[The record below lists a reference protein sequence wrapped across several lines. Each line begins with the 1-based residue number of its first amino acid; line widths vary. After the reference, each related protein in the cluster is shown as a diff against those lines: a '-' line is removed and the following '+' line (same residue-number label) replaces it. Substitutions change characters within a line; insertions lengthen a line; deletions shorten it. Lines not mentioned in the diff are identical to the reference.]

1 MYLYFDR
8 LGVLKEIIN
17 DEALRQ
23 GNYNVNKLY
32 IYCERNDIVKL
43 DVSYL
48 LPNSLVVGPT
58 SFNKTEKTET
68 AEIPYDKKR
77 DLYYFEYHKEYNF
90 IVVDLEADINGNGPL
105 DQAGLV
111 HCSISAVVPRGI
123 LTLGAVNFMVE
134 LDSVYNQ
141 YYVAQ
146 QEYMSLSDYRYLEY
160 LVKLSNFKN
169 YQPLYSITPT
179 AWDTEP
185 TQASTKPVTSG
196 GIYNFIVLNY
206 LNERDSRAT
215 FVPFSSANENAEHDF
230 TLNDSYLSLSY
241 TNLSTRKTAT
251 IKLSRGVDITG
262 GYLKFNGNTVATA
275 DQILHYYQH
284 NIVIRTETDVFS
296 TSIVTDRLE
305 PYDDTE
311 FLDLIVNMAN
321 NHDGERI
328 LTGNGYLLGGY
339 RAFYMTVT
347 SSNTAT
353 AMCEYNGDI
362 TSVDVT
368 SFWTT
373 HSLVDSVISVELL

>member
-32 IYCERNDIVKL
+32 IYCERNDIVRL

-58 SFNKTEKTET
+58 SFNETET

-77 DLYYFEYHKEYNF
+77 DLYYFEYHKEYTF

-111 HCSISAVVPRGI
+111 HCSISAVLTSGI

-160 LVKLSNFKN
+160 LVKLSNFEN

-185 TQASTKPVTSG
+185 IQDSTKPVTSG

-206 LNERDSRAT
+206 LDERDSRAT
-215 FVPFSSANENAEHDF
+215 FVPFSSANKNAEHDF
-230 TLNDSYLSLSY
+230 TLDDSYLSLSY
-241 TNLSTRKTAT
+241 TNLSTSKTTT
-251 IKLSRGVDITG
+251 IKLSGSGLDITG
-262 GYLKFNGNTVATA
+262 GYLKFNGNTVAMTN
-275 DQILHYYQH
+275 QILHYYQH
-284 NIVIRTETDVFS
+284 NIVIRTEASVFS

-305 PYDDTE
+305 PYEDTE
-311 FLDLIVNMAN
+311 FLDLIVNMATN
-321 NHDGERI
+321 DGGSKI
-328 LTGNGYLLGGY
+328 LTGNGYLQGGY
-339 RAFYMTVT
+339 RAFSMTVT

-353 AMCEYNGDI
+353 ALCEYNDAI
-362 TSVDVT
+362 NPVDVT

-373 HSLVDSVISVELL
+373 HSFVDSVVSVELL

>member
-32 IYCERNDIVKL
+32 IYCERNDIVRL
-43 DVSYL
+43 NVSYL
-48 LPNSLVVGPT
+48 LPSSLVVGPT
-58 SFNKTEKTET
+58 SFNETET

-77 DLYYFEYHKEYNF
+77 DLYYFKYHKEYTF

-111 HCSISAVVPRGI
+111 HCSISAVLTSGI

-146 QEYMSLSDYRYLEY
+146 QEYMSLSDYRYLEH
-160 LVKLSNFKN
+160 LVELSNFEN

-185 TQASTKPVTSG
+185 IQASTKPVTSG

-206 LNERDSRAT
+206 LDERDSRAT
-215 FVPFSSANENAEHDF
+215 FVPFSSANKNAEHDF

-241 TNLSTRKTAT
+241 TNLSTSNTAT
-251 IKLSRGVDITG
+251 IKLSGSGVDITG
-262 GYLKFNGNTVATA
+262 GYLKFNGNTVAMTN
-275 DQILHYYQH
+275 QILHYYQH
-284 NIVIRTETDVFS
+284 NIVIRTEASVFS
-296 TSIVTDRLE
+296 TSIVTNRLE
-305 PYDDTE
+305 PYEDAE
-311 FLDLIVNMAN
+311 FIDMIMNMASN
-321 NHDGERI
+321 DDSGSKV
-328 LTGNGYLLGGY
+328 LTGNGYLQGGY
-339 RAFYMTVT
+339 RAFSMTVT

-353 AMCEYNGDI
+353 ALCEQNDAI
-362 TSVDVT
+362 NSVDVT

-373 HSLVDSVISVELL
+373 HSFVDSVVSVELL

>member
-32 IYCERNDIVKL
+32 IYCERNDIVRL

-48 LPNSLVVGPT
+48 LPSSLVVGPT
-58 SFNKTEKTET
+58 SFNETET

-111 HCSISAVVPRGI
+111 HCSISAVLTSGI

-146 QEYMSLSDYRYLEY
+146 QEYMSLSDYRYLESI
-160 LVKLSNFKN
+160 VRLSNFEN

-206 LNERDSRAT
+206 LDERDSRAT
-215 FVPFSSANENAEHDF
+215 FVPFSSVNKNAEHDF
-230 TLNDSYLSLSY
+230 TLNDSHLSLSY
-241 TNLSTRKTAT
+241 TNLSTSYTST
-251 IKLSRGVDITG
+251 LKLSGAGIDLTG
-262 GYLKFNGNTVATA
+262 RYFKFNGNTVAMKN
-275 DQILHYYQH
+275 DILHYFQH
-284 NIVIRTETDVFS
+284 NIVIRTEASVFS
-296 TSIVTDRLE
+296 TSIVTDRLD
-305 PYDDTE
+305 PYEDAE
-311 FLDLIVNMAN
+311 FIDMIVNMASN
-321 NHDGERI
+321 DDSGSKV
-328 LTGNGYLLGGY
+328 LTGNGYLQGGY
-339 RAFYMTVT
+339 RMFSMTVN

-353 AMCEYNGDI
+353 ALCEQNDAI
-362 TSVDVT
+362 NSIDVT

-373 HSLVDSVISVELL
+373 HSFVDSVVSVELL

>member
-32 IYCERNDIVKL
+32 IYCERNDIVRL

-48 LPNSLVVGPT
+48 LPSSLVVGPT
-58 SFNKTEKTET
+58 SFNETET

-77 DLYYFEYHKEYNF
+77 DLYYFEYHKEYTF

-111 HCSISAVVPRGI
+111 HCSISAVLTSGI

-146 QEYMSLSDYRYLEY
+146 QEYMSLSDYRYLESI
-160 LVKLSNFKN
+160 VRLSNFEN

-185 TQASTKPVTSG
+185 IQASTKPVTSG

-206 LNERDSRAT
+206 LDERDSRAT
-215 FVPFSSANENAEHDF
+215 FVPFSSANKNAEHDF
-230 TLNDSYLSLSY
+230 TLDDSYLSLSY
-241 TNLSTRKTAT
+241 TNLSTSNTAT
-251 IKLSRGVDITG
+251 IKLSGSGVDITG
-262 GYLKFNGNTVATA
+262 GYLKFNGNTVAMTN
-275 DQILHYYQH
+275 QILHYYQH
-284 NIVIRTETDVFS
+284 NIVIRTEASVFS
-296 TSIVTDRLE
+296 TSIVTNKPD
-305 PYDDTE
+305 PYEDDE
-311 FLDLIVNMAN
+311 FIDMIVNMASN
-321 NHDGERI
+321 DDGGSKI
-328 LTGNGYLLGGY
+328 LTGNGYLQGGY
-339 RAFYMTVT
+339 RAFSMTVT

-353 AMCEYNGDI
+353 ALCEYNDAI
-362 TSVDVT
+362 NPVDVT

-373 HSLVDSVISVELL
+373 HSFVDSVVSVELL

>member
-32 IYCERNDIVKL
+32 IYCERNGIVRL

-48 LPNSLVVGPT
+48 LPSSLVVGPT
-58 SFNKTEKTET
+58 SFNKTET

-77 DLYYFEYHKEYNF
+77 DLYYFKYHKEYTF
-90 IVVDLEADINGNGPL
+90 FVVDLEADSNGHGPL

-111 HCSISAVVPRGI
+111 HCSISAVLPRGI

-160 LVKLSNFKN
+160 LVNLSNFEN

-185 TQASTKPVTSG
+185 IKASTKPVTSG

-215 FVPFSSANENAEHDF
+215 FVPFSSANENAKHDF

-241 TNLSTRKTAT
+241 TNLSISKTAT
-251 IKLSRGVDITG
+251 IKLSDSGVNITG
-262 GYLKFNGNTVATA
+262 DHLKFNGNTVAMA

-284 NIVIRTETDVFS
+284 NIVIRTEADVFS
-296 TSIVTDRLE
+296 TSIMTDRLE

-311 FLDLIVNMAN
+311 FLDLIVGMATN
-321 NHDGERI
+321 DGGGSKV

-353 AMCEYNGDI
+353 ALCEFNGVI
-362 TSVDVT
+362 ESVDVT

>member
-32 IYCERNDIVKL
+32 IYCERNDIVRL

-48 LPNSLVVGPT
+48 LPSSLVVGPT
-58 SFNKTEKTET
+58 SFNETET

-77 DLYYFEYHKEYNF
+77 DLYYFEYHKEYTF

-111 HCSISAVVPRGI
+111 HCSISAVLTSGI

-146 QEYMSLSDYRYLEY
+146 QEYMSLSDYRYLEH
-160 LVKLSNFKN
+160 LVELSNFEN

-185 TQASTKPVTSG
+185 IQASTKPVTSG

-206 LNERDSRAT
+206 LDERDSRAT

-241 TNLSTRKTAT
+241 TNLSTSKTAT
-251 IKLSRGVDITG
+251 IKLSGSGVDITG
-262 GYLKFNGNTVATA
+262 GYLKFNGNTVAMTN
-275 DQILHYYQH
+275 QILHYYQH
-284 NIVIRTETDVFS
+284 NIVIRTEASVFS
-296 TSIVTDRLE
+296 TSIVTNKPD
-305 PYDDTE
+305 PYEDDE
-311 FLDLIVNMAN
+311 FIDMIVNMASN
-321 NHDGERI
+321 DDSGSKV

-339 RAFYMTVT
+339 RAFSMTVT

-353 AMCEYNGDI
+353 ALCEYNDAI
-362 TSVDVT
+362 NSVDVT

-373 HSLVDSVISVELL
+373 HSFVDSVVSVELL

>member
-32 IYCERNDIVKL
+32 IYCERDDIERL

-48 LPNSLVVGPT
+48 LPSSLVVGPT
-58 SFNKTEKTET
+58 SFNETET

-77 DLYYFEYHKEYNF
+77 DLYYFEYHKEYTF

-111 HCSISAVVPRGI
+111 HCSISAVLTSGI

-146 QEYMSLSDYRYLEY
+146 QEYMSLSDYRYLEH
-160 LVKLSNFKN
+160 LVELSNFEN

-185 TQASTKPVTSG
+185 IQDSTKPVTSG

-206 LNERDSRAT
+206 LDERDSRAT
-215 FVPFSSANENAEHDF
+215 FVPFSSANKNAEHDF
-230 TLNDSYLSLSY
+230 TLDDSYLSLSY
-241 TNLSTRKTAT
+241 TNLSTSKTAT
-251 IKLSRGVDITG
+251 IKLSGSGVDITG
-262 GYLKFNGNTVATA
+262 GYLKFNGNTVAMTN
-275 DQILHYYQH
+275 QILHYYQH
-284 NIVIRTETDVFS
+284 NIVIRTEASVFS
-296 TSIVTDRLE
+296 TSIVTDRLD
-305 PYDDTE
+305 PYEDDE
-311 FLDLIVNMAN
+311 FIDMIENMASN
-321 NHDGERI
+321 DDSGSKV
-328 LTGNGYLLGGY
+328 LTGNGYLQGGY
-339 RAFYMTVT
+339 RMFSMTVT
-347 SSNTAT
+347 SNNTAT
-353 AMCEYNGDI
+353 ALCEYNDAI
-362 TSVDVT
+362 NPIDVT
-368 SFWTT
+368 SLWTT
-373 HSLVDSVISVELL
+373 HSFVDSVVSVELL

>member
-32 IYCERNDIVKL
+32 IYCERNDIVRL
-43 DVSYL
+43 NVSYL
-48 LPNSLVVGPT
+48 LPSSLVVGPT
-58 SFNKTEKTET
+58 SFNETET

-111 HCSISAVVPRGI
+111 HCSISAVLTNGI

-160 LVKLSNFKN
+160 LVKLSNFEN

-185 TQASTKPVTSG
+185 IQASNKPVTSG

-206 LNERDSRAT
+206 LDERDSRAT
-215 FVPFSSANENAEHDF
+215 FVPFSSANKNAEHDF
-230 TLNDSYLSLSY
+230 TLDDSYLSLSY
-241 TNLSTRKTAT
+241 TNLSTSKTAT
-251 IKLSRGVDITG
+251 IKLSGNGVDITG
-262 GYLKFNGNTVATA
+262 GYLKFNGNTVAMTN
-275 DQILHYYQH
+275 QILHYYQH
-284 NIVIRTETDVFS
+284 NIVIRTEASVFS
-296 TSIVTDRLE
+296 TSIVTNRLE
-305 PYDDTE
+305 PYEDTE
-311 FLDLIVNMAN
+311 FLDLIVEMATN
-321 NHDGERI
+321 DGGSKI
-328 LTGNGYLLGGY
+328 LTGNGYLQGGY
-339 RAFYMTVT
+339 RAFSMTVT

-353 AMCEYNGDI
+353 ALCEYNDAI
-362 TSVDVT
+362 NSVDVT

-373 HSLVDSVISVELL
+373 HSFVDSVVSVELL

>member
-32 IYCERNDIVKL
+32 IYCERNDIVRL

-48 LPNSLVVGPT
+48 LPSSLVVGPT
-58 SFNKTEKTET
+58 SFNETET

-77 DLYYFEYHKEYNF
+77 DLYYFEYHKEYTF

-111 HCSISAVVPRGI
+111 HCSISAVLTSGI

-146 QEYMSLSDYRYLEY
+146 QEYMSLSDYRYLESI
-160 LVKLSNFKN
+160 VRLSNFEN

-206 LNERDSRAT
+206 LDERDSRAT

-230 TLNDSYLSLSY
+230 TLDDSYLSLSY
-241 TNLSTRKTAT
+241 TNLSTSKTAT
-251 IKLSRGVDITG
+251 IKLSGSGVDITG
-262 GYLKFNGNTVATA
+262 GYLKFNGNTVAMTN
-275 DQILHYYQH
+275 QILHYYQH
-284 NIVIRTETDVFS
+284 NIVIRTEASVFS
-296 TSIVTDRLE
+296 TSIVTDRLD
-305 PYDDTE
+305 PYEDAE
-311 FLDLIVNMAN
+311 FIDMIVNMASN
-321 NHDGERI
+321 DDSGSKV
-328 LTGNGYLLGGY
+328 LTGNGYLQGGY
-339 RAFYMTVT
+339 RMFSMTVN

-353 AMCEYNGDI
+353 ALCEQNDAI
-362 TSVDVT
+362 NSIDVT

-373 HSLVDSVISVELL
+373 HSFVDSVVSVELL

>member
-32 IYCERNDIVKL
+32 IYCERNDIVRL

-48 LPNSLVVGPT
+48 LPSSLVVGPT
-58 SFNKTEKTET
+58 SFNETET

-77 DLYYFEYHKEYNF
+77 DLYYFEYHKEYTF

-111 HCSISAVVPRGI
+111 HCSISAVLTSGI

-146 QEYMSLSDYRYLEY
+146 QEYMSLSDYRYLEH
-160 LVKLSNFKN
+160 LVKLSNFEN

-185 TQASTKPVTSG
+185 IQASTKPVTSG

-206 LNERDSRAT
+206 LDERDSRAT
-215 FVPFSSANENAEHDF
+215 FVPFSSANKNAEHDF
-230 TLNDSYLSLSY
+230 TLDDSYLSLSY
-241 TNLSTRKTAT
+241 TNLSTSKTAT
-251 IKLSRGVDITG
+251 IKLSGSGVDITG
-262 GYLKFNGNTVATA
+262 GYLKFNGNTVAMTN
-275 DQILHYYQH
+275 QILHYYQH
-284 NIVIRTETDVFS
+284 NIVIRTEASVFS
-296 TSIVTDRLE
+296 TSIVTNRLE
-305 PYDDTE
+305 PYEDTE
-311 FLDLIVNMAN
+311 FLDLIVDMATN
-321 NHDGERI
+321 DGGSKI
-328 LTGNGYLLGGY
+328 LTGNGYLQGGY
-339 RAFYMTVT
+339 RAFSMTIT

-353 AMCEYNGDI
+353 ALCEYNDAI
-362 TSVDVT
+362 NPVDVT

-373 HSLVDSVISVELL
+373 HSFVDSVVSVELL

>member
-32 IYCERNDIVKL
+32 IYCERDDIERL

-48 LPNSLVVGPT
+48 LPSSLVVGPT
-58 SFNKTEKTET
+58 SFNETET

-77 DLYYFEYHKEYNF
+77 DLYYFEYHKEYTF

-111 HCSISAVVPRGI
+111 HCSISAVLTSGI

-146 QEYMSLSDYRYLEY
+146 QEYMSLSDYRYLESI
-160 LVKLSNFKN
+160 VKLSNFEN

-206 LNERDSRAT
+206 LDERDSRAT

-241 TNLSTRKTAT
+241 TNLSTSKTAT
-251 IKLSRGVDITG
+251 IKLSGSGVDITG
-262 GYLKFNGNTVATA
+262 GYLKFNGNTVAMKN
-275 DQILHYYQH
+275 DILHYYQH
-284 NIVIRTETDVFS
+284 NIIIRTEASVFS
-296 TSIVTDRLE
+296 TSIVTNRLD
-305 PYDDTE
+305 PYEDAE
-311 FLDLIVNMAN
+311 FIDMIVNMASN
-321 NHDGERI
+321 DDSGSKV
-328 LTGNGYLLGGY
+328 LAGNGYLQGGY
-339 RAFYMTVT
+339 RMFSMTVN

-353 AMCEYNGDI
+353 ALCEQNDAI
-362 TSVDVT
+362 NSIDVT

-373 HSLVDSVISVELL
+373 HSFVDSVVSVELL

>member
-32 IYCERNDIVKL
+32 IYCERNDIVRL

-48 LPNSLVVGPT
+48 LPSSLVVGPT
-58 SFNKTEKTET
+58 SFSNTET

-77 DLYYFEYHKEYNF
+77 DLYYFEYHKEYTF

-111 HCSISAVVPRGI
+111 HCSISAVLTNGI

-160 LVKLSNFKN
+160 LVKLSNFEN

-185 TQASTKPVTSG
+185 IQASTKPVTSG

-206 LNERDSRAT
+206 LDERDSRAT

-230 TLNDSYLSLSY
+230 TLDDSYLSLSY
-241 TNLSTRKTAT
+241 TNLSTGNTAT
-251 IKLSRGVDITG
+251 IKLSGRGVDITG
-262 GYLKFNGNTVATA
+262 GYLKFNGNTVAMKN
-275 DQILHYYQH
+275 QILHYYQH
-284 NIVIRTETDVFS
+284 NIVIRTEASVFS
-296 TSIVTDRLE
+296 TSIVTNRLE
-305 PYDDTE
+305 PYEDTE
-311 FLDLIVNMAN
+311 FLDLIVDMATN
-321 NHDGERI
+321 DDGSKV
-328 LTGNGYLLGGY
+328 LTGNGYLQGGY
-339 RAFYMTVT
+339 RAFSMTVT
-347 SSNTAT
+347 SDNTAT
-353 AMCEYNGDI
+353 ALCEYNDAI
-362 TSVDVT
+362 NSVDVT

-373 HSLVDSVISVELL
+373 HSFVDSVVSVELL

>member
-32 IYCERNDIVKL
+32 IYCERNDIVRL

-58 SFNKTEKTET
+58 SFNKTET

-77 DLYYFEYHKEYNF
+77 DLYYFEYHKEYTF

-111 HCSISAVVPRGI
+111 HCSISAVLTSGI

-134 LDSVYNQ
+134 LDSAYNQ
-141 YYVAQ
+141 HYVAQ

-160 LVKLSNFKN
+160 LVKLSNFEN

-185 TQASTKPVTSG
+185 IKASTKPVTSG

-215 FVPFSSANENAEHDF
+215 FVPFSSANQNAKHDF
-230 TLNDSYLSLSY
+230 TLNDSYLSLNY
-241 TNLSTRKTAT
+241 TDLSTGNTAT
-251 IKLSRGVDITG
+251 IKLSGSGVDITG
-262 GYLKFNGNTVATA
+262 GYLKFNGDTVAMTK
-275 DQILHYYQH
+275 QILHYYQH
-284 NIVIRTETDVFS
+284 NIVIRTEGSVFS
-296 TSIVTDRLE
+296 TSIVTNRHDKYEDR
-305 PYDDTE
+305 E
-311 FLDLIVNMAN
+311 FIDMIVNMALN
-321 NHDGERI
+321 DNSGSKV
-328 LTGNGYLLGGY
+328 LTGNGYFQGGY
-339 RAFYMTVT
+339 RMFSMTVT
-347 SSNTAT
+347 SSKTAT
-353 AMCEYNGDI
+353 ALCEHNNAI
-362 TSVDVT
+362 NSVDVT

-373 HSLVDSVISVELL
+373 HSFVDSVVSVELL

>member
-32 IYCERNDIVKL
+32 IYCERNDIVRL
-43 DVSYL
+43 NVSYL
-48 LPNSLVVGPT
+48 LPSSLVVGPT
-58 SFNKTEKTET
+58 SFNETET

-77 DLYYFEYHKEYNF
+77 DLYYFEYHKEYTF

-111 HCSISAVVPRGI
+111 HCSISAVLTSGI

-146 QEYMSLSDYRYLEY
+146 QEYMSLSDYRYLEH
-160 LVKLSNFKN
+160 LVELSNFEN

-185 TQASTKPVTSG
+185 IQASTKPVTSG

-206 LNERDSRAT
+206 LDERDSRAT

-241 TNLSTRKTAT
+241 TNLSTSKTAT
-251 IKLSRGVDITG
+251 IKLSGSGVDITG
-262 GYLKFNGNTVATA
+262 GYLKFNGNTVAMTN
-275 DQILHYYQH
+275 QILHYYQH
-284 NIVIRTETDVFS
+284 NIVIRTEASVFS
-296 TSIVTDRLE
+296 TSIVTDRLD
-305 PYDDTE
+305 PYEDAE
-311 FLDLIVNMAN
+311 FIDMIMNMASN
-321 NHDGERI
+321 DDSGSKV
-328 LTGNGYLLGGY
+328 LTGNGYLQGGY
-339 RAFYMTVT
+339 RMFSMTVN

-353 AMCEYNGDI
+353 ALCEYNDAI
-362 TSVDVT
+362 NSVDVT

-373 HSLVDSVISVELL
+373 HSFVDSVVSVELL

>member
-32 IYCERNDIVKL
+32 IYCERNDIARL

-48 LPNSLVVGPT
+48 LPSSLVVGPT
-58 SFNKTEKTET
+58 SFNETET

-77 DLYYFEYHKEYNF
+77 DLYYFEYHKEYTF

-111 HCSISAVVPRGI
+111 HCSISAVLTSGI

-146 QEYMSLSDYRYLEY
+146 QEYMSLSDYRYLEH
-160 LVKLSNFKN
+160 LVKLSNFEN

-185 TQASTKPVTSG
+185 IQASTKPVTSG

-206 LNERDSRAT
+206 LDERDSRAT
-215 FVPFSSANENAEHDF
+215 FVPFSSANKNAEHDF
-230 TLNDSYLSLSY
+230 TLDDSYLSLSY
-241 TNLSTRKTAT
+241 TNLSTSKTAT
-251 IKLSRGVDITG
+251 IKLSGSGVDITG
-262 GYLKFNGNTVATA
+262 GYLKFNGNTVAMTN
-275 DQILHYYQH
+275 QILHYYQH
-284 NIVIRTETDVFS
+284 NIVIRTEASVFS
-296 TSIVTDRLE
+296 TSIVTNRLE
-305 PYDDTE
+305 PYEDTE
-311 FLDLIVNMAN
+311 FLDLIVDMATN
-321 NHDGERI
+321 DGGSKI
-328 LTGNGYLLGGY
+328 LTGNGYLQGGY
-339 RAFYMTVT
+339 RAFSMTVT

-353 AMCEYNGDI
+353 ALCEYNDAI
-362 TSVDVT
+362 NPVDVT

-373 HSLVDSVISVELL
+373 HSFVDSVVSVELL

>member
-23 GNYNVNKLY
+23 GNYNINKLY
-32 IYCERNDIVKL
+32 IYCERNDIVRL
-43 DVSYL
+43 NVSYL
-48 LPNSLVVGPT
+48 LPSSLVVGPT
-58 SFNKTEKTET
+58 SFNETET
-68 AEIPYDKKR
+68 VEIPYDKKR
-77 DLYYFEYHKEYNF
+77 DLYYFEYHKEYTF

-105 DQAGLV
+105 DQTGLV
-111 HCSISAVVPRGI
+111 HCSISAVLTSGI

-146 QEYMSLSDYRYLEY
+146 QEYMSLSDYRYLEH
-160 LVKLSNFKN
+160 LVELSSFEN

-185 TQASTKPVTSG
+185 IQASTKPVTSG

-241 TNLSTRKTAT
+241 TNLSTSKTAT
-251 IKLSRGVDITG
+251 IKLSGSGVDITG
-262 GYLKFNGNTVATA
+262 GYLKFNGNTVAMTN
-275 DQILHYYQH
+275 QILHYYQH
-284 NIVIRTETDVFS
+284 NIVIRTEASVFS
-296 TSIVTDRLE
+296 TSIVTNRLD
-305 PYDDTE
+305 PYEDDE
-311 FLDLIVNMAN
+311 FIDMIENMASN
-321 NHDGERI
+321 DDSGSKV
-328 LTGNGYLLGGY
+328 LTGNGYLQGGY
-339 RAFYMTVT
+339 RAFSMTVT

-353 AMCEYNGDI
+353 ALCEYNDAI
-362 TSVDVT
+362 NSVDVT

-373 HSLVDSVISVELL
+373 HSFVDSVVSVELL

>member
-32 IYCERNDIVKL
+32 IYCERNDIVRL
-43 DVSYL
+43 NVSYL
-48 LPNSLVVGPT
+48 LPSSLVVGPT
-58 SFNKTEKTET
+58 SFNETET

-111 HCSISAVVPRGI
+111 HCSISAVLTSGI

-146 QEYMSLSDYRYLEY
+146 QEYMSLSDYRYLEH
-160 LVKLSNFKN
+160 LVELSNFEN

-185 TQASTKPVTSG
+185 IQDSTKPVTSG

-206 LNERDSRAT
+206 LDERDSRAT
-215 FVPFSSANENAEHDF
+215 FVPFSSANKNAEHDF
-230 TLNDSYLSLSY
+230 TLDDSYLSLSY
-241 TNLSTRKTAT
+241 TNLSTSKTAT
-251 IKLSRGVDITG
+251 IKLSGSGVDITG
-262 GYLKFNGNTVATA
+262 GYLKFNGNTVAMTN
-275 DQILHYYQH
+275 QILHYYQH
-284 NIVIRTETDVFS
+284 NIVIRTEASVFS
-296 TSIVTDRLE
+296 TSIVTDRLD
-305 PYDDTE
+305 PYEDAE
-311 FLDLIVNMAN
+311 FIDMIVNMASN
-321 NHDGERI
+321 DDSGSKVLI
-328 LTGNGYLLGGY
+328 GNGYLQGGY
-339 RAFYMTVT
+339 RAFSMTVT

-353 AMCEYNGDI
+353 ALCEQNDAI
-362 TSVDVT
+362 NSIDVT

-373 HSLVDSVISVELL
+373 HSFVDSVVSVELL

>member
-32 IYCERNDIVKL
+32 IYCERNDIVRL

-48 LPNSLVVGPT
+48 LPSSLVVGPT
-58 SFNKTEKTET
+58 SFNETET

-77 DLYYFEYHKEYNF
+77 DLYYFEYHKEYTF

-111 HCSISAVVPRGI
+111 HCSISAVLTSGI

-160 LVKLSNFKN
+160 LVELSNFEN

-206 LNERDSRAT
+206 LDERDSRAT
-215 FVPFSSANENAEHDF
+215 FVPFTSANENAEHDF

-241 TNLSTRKTAT
+241 TNLSTSNTAT
-251 IKLSRGVDITG
+251 IKLSGSGVDITG
-262 GYLKFNGNTVATA
+262 GYLKFNGNTVAMTN
-275 DQILHYYQH
+275 QILHYYQH
-284 NIVIRTETDVFS
+284 NIVIRTEASVFS
-296 TSIVTDRLE
+296 TSIVTNRLE
-305 PYDDTE
+305 PYEDTE
-311 FLDLIVNMAN
+311 FLDLIVDMASN
-321 NHDGERI
+321 DDSGSKV

-339 RAFYMTVT
+339 RAFSMTVT

-353 AMCEYNGDI
+353 ALCEQNDAI
-362 TSVDVT
+362 NSVDVT

-373 HSLVDSVISVELL
+373 HSFVDSVVSVELL

>member
-32 IYCERNDIVKL
+32 IYCERNDIVRL

-48 LPNSLVVGPT
+48 LPSSLVVGPT
-58 SFNKTEKTET
+58 SFNETET

-111 HCSISAVVPRGI
+111 HCSISAVLTSGI

-146 QEYMSLSDYRYLEY
+146 QEYMSLSDYRYLESI
-160 LVKLSNFKN
+160 VRLSNFEN
-169 YQPLYSITPT
+169 YQPLYSVTPT

-206 LNERDSRAT
+206 LDERDSRAT
-215 FVPFSSANENAEHDF
+215 FVPFSSVNKNAEHDF
-230 TLNDSYLSLSY
+230 TLDDSYLSLSY
-241 TNLSTRKTAT
+241 TNLSTSYTST
-251 IKLSRGVDITG
+251 LKLSGAGINLTG
-262 GYLKFNGNTVATA
+262 KYLKFNGNTVAMKN
-275 DQILHYYQH
+275 DILHYFQH
-284 NIVIRTETDVFS
+284 NIVIRTEASVFS
-296 TSIVTDRLE
+296 TSIVTDRLD
-305 PYDDTE
+305 PYEDAE
-311 FLDLIVNMAN
+311 FIDMIVNMASN
-321 NHDGERI
+321 DDSGSKV
-328 LTGNGYLLGGY
+328 LAGNGYLQGGY
-339 RAFYMTVT
+339 RMFSMTVN

-353 AMCEYNGDI
+353 ALCEQNDAI
-362 TSVDVT
+362 NSVDVT

-373 HSLVDSVISVELL
+373 HSFVDSVVSVELL

>member
-32 IYCERNDIVKL
+32 IYCERNDIVRL
-43 DVSYL
+43 NVSYL
-48 LPNSLVVGPT
+48 LPSSLVVGPT
-58 SFNKTEKTET
+58 SFNETET
-68 AEIPYDKKR
+68 TEIPYDKKR
-77 DLYYFEYHKEYNF
+77 DLYYFEYHKEYTF

-111 HCSISAVVPRGI
+111 HCSISAVLTSGI

-160 LVKLSNFKN
+160 LVKLSNFEN

-185 TQASTKPVTSG
+185 IQASTKPVTSG

-206 LNERDSRAT
+206 LDERDSRAT
-215 FVPFSSANENAEHDF
+215 FVPFSSANKNAEHDF
-230 TLNDSYLSLSY
+230 TLDDSYLSLSY
-241 TNLSTRKTAT
+241 TNLSTSKTAT
-251 IKLSRGVDITG
+251 IKLSGSGVDITG
-262 GYLKFNGNTVATA
+262 GYLKFNGNTVAMTN
-275 DQILHYYQH
+275 QILHYYQH
-284 NIVIRTETDVFS
+284 NIVIRTEASVFS
-296 TSIVTDRLE
+296 TSIVTNRLE
-305 PYDDTE
+305 PYEDTE
-311 FLDLIVNMAN
+311 FLDLIVDMATN
-321 NHDGERI
+321 DGGSKI
-328 LTGNGYLLGGY
+328 LTGNGYLQGGY
-339 RAFYMTVT
+339 RAFSMTVT
-347 SSNTAT
+347 SNNTAT
-353 AMCEYNGDI
+353 ALCEYNDAI
-362 TSVDVT
+362 NSIDVT

-373 HSLVDSVISVELL
+373 HSFVDSVVSVELL

>member
-32 IYCERNDIVKL
+32 IYCERDDIERL

-48 LPNSLVVGPT
+48 LPSSLVVGPT
-58 SFNKTEKTET
+58 SFNETET

-77 DLYYFEYHKEYNF
+77 DLYYFEYHKEYTF

-111 HCSISAVVPRGI
+111 HCSISAVLTSGI

-160 LVKLSNFKN
+160 LVKLSNFEN

-206 LNERDSRAT
+206 LDERDSRAT
-215 FVPFSSANENAEHDF
+215 FVPFSSANKNAEHDF
-230 TLNDSYLSLSY
+230 TLDDSYLSLSY
-241 TNLSTRKTAT
+241 TNLSTSKTAT
-251 IKLSRGVDITG
+251 IKLSGSGVDITG
-262 GYLKFNGNTVATA
+262 GYLKFNGNTVAMTN
-275 DQILHYYQH
+275 QILHYYQH
-284 NIVIRTETDVFS
+284 NIVIRTEASVFS
-296 TSIVTDRLE
+296 TSIVTNRPD
-305 PYDDTE
+305 PYEDDE
-311 FLDLIVNMAN
+311 FIDMIVNMASN
-321 NHDGERI
+321 DDSGSKV

-339 RAFYMTVT
+339 RAFSMTVT
-347 SSNTAT
+347 SNNTAT
-353 AMCEYNGDI
+353 ALCEYNDAI
-362 TSVDVT
+362 NSVDVT

-373 HSLVDSVISVELL
+373 HSFVDSVVSVELL

>member
-32 IYCERNDIVKL
+32 IYCERNDIARL

-48 LPNSLVVGPT
+48 LPSSLVVGPT
-58 SFNKTEKTET
+58 SFNETET

-77 DLYYFEYHKEYNF
+77 DLYYFEYHKEYTF

-111 HCSISAVVPRGI
+111 HCSISAVLTSGI

-146 QEYMSLSDYRYLEY
+146 QEYMSLSDYRYLEH
-160 LVKLSNFKN
+160 LVKLSNFEN

-185 TQASTKPVTSG
+185 IQASTKPVTSG

-206 LNERDSRAT
+206 LDERDSRAT
-215 FVPFSSANENAEHDF
+215 FVPFSSANKNAEHDF

-241 TNLSTRKTAT
+241 TNLSTSKTAT
-251 IKLSRGVDITG
+251 IKLSGSGVDITG
-262 GYLKFNGNTVATA
+262 GYLKFNGNTVAMTN
-275 DQILHYYQH
+275 QILHYYQH
-284 NIVIRTETDVFS
+284 NIVIRTEASVFS
-296 TSIVTDRLE
+296 TSIVTNRLE
-305 PYDDTE
+305 PYEDTE
-311 FLDLIVNMAN
+311 FLDLIVDMATN
-321 NHDGERI
+321 DGGSKI
-328 LTGNGYLLGGY
+328 LTGNGYLQGGY
-339 RAFYMTVT
+339 RAFSMTVT

-353 AMCEYNGDI
+353 ALCEYNDAI
-362 TSVDVT
+362 NPVDVT

-373 HSLVDSVISVELL
+373 HSFVDSVVSVELL

>member
-32 IYCERNDIVKL
+32 IYCERNDIVRL
-43 DVSYL
+43 NVSYL
-48 LPNSLVVGPT
+48 LPSSLVVGPT
-58 SFNKTEKTET
+58 SFNETET

-77 DLYYFEYHKEYNF
+77 DLYYFKYHKEYTF

-111 HCSISAVVPRGI
+111 HCSISAVLTSGI

-160 LVKLSNFKN
+160 LVKLSNFEN

-185 TQASTKPVTSG
+185 IQASTKPVTSG

-206 LNERDSRAT
+206 LDERDSRAT
-215 FVPFSSANENAEHDF
+215 FVPFSSANKNAEHDF

-241 TNLSTRKTAT
+241 TDLSTSKTVT
-251 IKLSRGVDITG
+251 IKLSGSGVDITG
-262 GYLKFNGNTVATA
+262 GYLKFNGNTVAMKN
-275 DQILHYYQH
+275 QILHYYQH
-284 NIVIRTETDVFS
+284 NIVIRTEASVFS
-296 TSIVTDRLE
+296 TSIVTNRLE
-305 PYDDTE
+305 PYEDAE
-311 FLDLIVNMAN
+311 FIDMIMNMASN
-321 NHDGERI
+321 DDSGSKV
-328 LTGNGYLLGGY
+328 LTGNGYLQGGY
-339 RAFYMTVT
+339 RAFSMTVT

-353 AMCEYNGDI
+353 ALCEYNDAI
-362 TSVDVT
+362 NPVDVT

-373 HSLVDSVISVELL
+373 HSFVDSVVSVELL